1 MPAFSFHRPRFMRS
15 GRSRTRSPNPSSTDP
30 CNDTAVSPSH
40 GLNFV
45 NAAPSAS
52 HPSIPGNVIHQNS
65 TGCPPLNRAPVQLSQ
80 ASRPVTPID
89 AVPMLDSHN
98 FVVQQDTQLAPLSDY
113 TDSVQTQQP
122 SVPLPIPYIQVT
134 ASQQSF
140 DSESPT
146 QSAGQ
151 VSPQWQH
158 KIQGIFDHARD
169 FSMTGPTF
177 VDGNKGNVSVTNL
190 NINTLSSQFMK
201 ELLKETIPGA
211 ASDSSARD
219 PPPRCL
225 PGTRL
230 AILERCIDFIANC
243 EGEKKIRWVVGSA
256 GVGKSA
262 IMQSVADT
270 PNLPVTCHVSVFFSI
285 NGRDDGT
292 KAIIT
297 LSYQFAAK
305 SAVYRHLIE
314 SEIARDP
321 SLLQSSIRVLVII
334 DGLDECKNPRTQQE
348 LLRLISD
355 FCIKYPSSPVVWLIA
370 SRPERHITSFFARA
384 SVSSAYEKEEI
395 HVDSDDGRADV
406 ERFLREE
413 LKDIK
418 EASDALDP
426 HSEWPEELDL
436 WKLANA
442 SGGLFAYAHTAIR
455 YIDDSNIGNPVS
467 QFSDVLNVI
476 DKVPMTG
483 ISREEHP
490 MALLD
495 ALYARILFNVPPKVI
510 IHTRKL
516 ILALASEW
524 DRPLIGSDG
533 WLPDEGETGEGNF
546 VVLCNWLAM
555 TPDEAYAA
563 VNLLQ
568 SVLNT
573 PKRDEAHLEKLET
586 FHKSFIDYVS
596 DPSRS
601 DLFTDI
607 HHEAQQLKIK
617 CAFRILNEA
626 PNGIDIGKG
635 DYGFF
640 YGILRRGPGIGDKIS
655 LTWPVIEGVAESED
669 AMRLK
674 MYKLAIGVVANGTQS
689 GDSTFRSEFCIRLLA
704 AQFKE
709 HMRIKFYLTLSEL
722 VFAELMPKD
731 ESRRHEFMVHGTL
744 KQMPLMAINTSN
756 VHNITLRFR
765 RPARTVASGVSTI
778 LNVDELL
785 SYDPAKTAIN
795 SFDPW
800 NSSCRTYLESSS
812 FIMNGQAS
820 GKKERTRTGRPS
832 FGVALRN
839 LIAHFAVDGLD
850 ASCEAG

>member
-1 MPAFSFHRPRFMRS
+1 
-15 GRSRTRSPNPSSTDP
+15 
-30 CNDTAVSPSH
+30 
-40 GLNFV
+40 
-45 NAAPSAS
+45 
-52 HPSIPGNVIHQNS
+52 
-65 TGCPPLNRAPVQLSQ
+65 
-80 ASRPVTPID
+80 
-89 AVPMLDSHN
+89 
-98 FVVQQDTQLAPLSDY
+98 
-113 TDSVQTQQP
+113 
-122 SVPLPIPYIQVT
+122 
-134 ASQQSF
+134 
-140 DSESPT
+140 
-146 QSAGQ
+146 
-151 VSPQWQH
+151 
-158 KIQGIFDHARD
+158 
-169 FSMTGPTF
+169 
-177 VDGNKGNVSVTNL
+177 
-190 NINTLSSQFMK
+190 MK

-230 AILERCIDFIANC
+230 AILERCIYFIANC

-305 SAVYRHLIE
+305 SAVYRQLIE

-321 SLLQSSIRVLVII
+321 SLLQSSISVQFEKFIIEPFIHDHRLSSSSRVLAII

-384 SVSSAYEKEEI
+384 NVTLAYEKEEI

-436 WKLANA
+436 LKLANA

-524 DRPLIGSDG
+524 DRPLIGPDG
-533 WLPDEGETGEGNF
+533 GLPGEGETGEGNF

-689 GDSTFRSEFCIRLLA
+689 GDSTFRSEFCIHLLA

-722 VFAELMPKD
+722 VFD

-765 RPARTVASGVSTI
+765 RPARTVTSGVSTI

-785 SYDPAKTAIN
+785 SYNPAKTAIN

-800 NSSCRTYLESSS
+800 NSSCQHERTGEWEEGKDQDWKTQLRSSTENSDCS
-812 FIMNGQAS
+812 FCRRRFGRQLRSWVNHSPDHLVPVLFTLS
-820 GKKERTRTGRPS
+820 GKCCVEFRFVDLDDGISDWTYWLWIRLLEGER
-832 FGVALRN
+832 RN
-839 LIAHFAVDGLD
+839 TSRKLTL
-850 ASCEAG
+850 S